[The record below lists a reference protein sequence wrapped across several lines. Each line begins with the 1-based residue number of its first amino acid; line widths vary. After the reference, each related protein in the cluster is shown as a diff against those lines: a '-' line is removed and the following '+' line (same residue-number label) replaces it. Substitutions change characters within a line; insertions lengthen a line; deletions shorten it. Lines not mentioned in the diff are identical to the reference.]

1 MRAHQI
7 MTTEVHTVRPHTSIA
22 EIARLMTDKRISGV
36 PVVEDDGHLVGIVSQ
51 TDLLHRAETGTE
63 RKRKW
68 WIALFID
75 SDMRAR
81 DFVKAHGLK
90 AEDVMGR
97 YVISVSDN
105 AKLSEVADILDAN
118 NLKRVPVLKDGKLV
132 GIITRGDLVRA
143 LASANFDASIP
154 EGNNAAVQKALL
166 ERIQAQSWVNTSHLN
181 VVVHDNVIE
190 LWGFAETED
199 RRKALLVLVREAAGT
214 RRIDDH
220 IIIGPRRVRSAA

>member
-7 MTTEVHTVRPHTSIA
+7 MTSDVHTVKPQTSIA
-22 EIARLMTDKRISGV
+22 EIARLMTEKRISGV
-36 PVVEDDGHLVGIVSQ
+36 PVVDDDGRLVGIVSE

-81 DFVKAHGLK
+81 DFVKAHGAK

-97 YVISVSDN
+97 YVISVSVN

-118 NLKRVPVLKDGKLV
+118 NLKRVPVLKEGKLV

-143 LASANFDASIP
+143 LANASFNVSIP
-154 EGNNAAVQKALL
+154 EGNNADVQKALL
-166 ERIQAQSWVNTSHLN
+166 ERIQAQSWVNTSYLN
-181 VVVHDNVIE
+181 VLVHDDVIE
-190 LWGFAETED
+190 LWGFVESED

-220 IIIGPRRVRSAA
+220 ISIGPRRVRTAA